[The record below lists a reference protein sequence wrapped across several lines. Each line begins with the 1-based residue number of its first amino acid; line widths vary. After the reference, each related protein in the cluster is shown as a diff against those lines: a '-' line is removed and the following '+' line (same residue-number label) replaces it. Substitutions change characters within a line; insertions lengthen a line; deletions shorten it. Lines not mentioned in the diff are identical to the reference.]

1 MHQAEASKLPELI
14 KNKQVVWKCP
24 LCSGW
29 TLRDQDLQTIHQ
41 PLR

>member
-14 KNKQVVWKCP
+14 KNKLVWKCP
-24 LCSGW
+24 LRSRW